1 MSGPADSMRGA
12 IDTCERAL
20 RGEILPHQVDAWE
33 LWELLST
40 ASDRLEEP
48 EEYLL
53 YASLLRLIVAT
64 VRLQCRWLRY
74 EADELYVDSDLARER
89 ITRLSTRTL
98 NSMFLKSFHPIV
110 EMDEM
115 TGRALEMGRDHWEE
129 LPGERVQEELD
140 AEGILTYG
148 SSSEAGLLV
157 LQEVTFD
164 QLLSGLERELAS
176 EFDREG
182 GSLPYRDFLTRGG
195 RADFAE
201 MVTRSYLGSFLIS
214 QGRITLEGDGSGLR
228 LLEGGPDASGRTK
241 SLAIVLRK
249 LKEGAAVAFPG

>member
-1 MSGPADSMRGA
+1 LSGPADSMRDA
-12 IDTCERAL
+12 IETCERAL
-20 RGEILPHQVDAWE
+20 RGEMLPHQVDAWE
-33 LWELLST
+33 LWGLLSK

-89 ITRLSTRTL
+89 IAGLSTRTL
-98 NSMFLKSFHPIV
+98 NSIFLKSFHPIV
-110 EMDEM
+110 EMEEM
-115 TGRALEMGRDHWEE
+115 TARALEMGRDHWEE
-129 LPGERVQEELD
+129 LPGERVQEEIAADGL
-140 AEGILTYG
+140 LTYG
-148 SSSEAGLLV
+148 LGSEAGLMV

-164 QLLSGLERELAS
+164 QLLAGLERELAS
-176 EFDREG
+176 EFGNDG

-214 QGRITLEGDGSGLR
+214 QGRIALEADRSGLR
-228 LLEGGPDASGRTK
+228 LLRDGSDPSGRTQ
-241 SLAIVLRK
+241 SLAIVLRR
-249 LKEGAAVAFPG
+249 LKEGVAVAFPG